1 MAERLEIIKNENK
14 KLKESLK
21 QKDKELSFFI
31 EVGKAL
37 TSTLEFKEIL
47 KIIMDNAQKLV
58 RSEAW
63 SILLVDEK
71 TNELYFELVKGKKTG
86 KIKNIRLKVG
96 EGIAGWVAKKVCLL

>member
-71 TNELYFELVKGKKTG
+71 TNELLLYYGAADTVVALAIANLNDVLEYLKKCT
-86 KIKNIRLKVG
+86 
-96 EGIAGWVAKKVCLL
+96 EY